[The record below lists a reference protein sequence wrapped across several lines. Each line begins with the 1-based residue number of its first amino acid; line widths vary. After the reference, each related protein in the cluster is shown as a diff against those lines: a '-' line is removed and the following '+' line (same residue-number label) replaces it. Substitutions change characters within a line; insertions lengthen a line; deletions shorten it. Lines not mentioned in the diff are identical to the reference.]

1 MNGTEE
7 ERKGTGVA
15 LATSAPRRRGP
26 PRGYPVRSPLTC
38 GRIVGF
44 VLLSAFIAW
53 VVVNYYSI
61 RGHAQIPVIFCASPL
76 AAWILIMSVRAS
88 SRR

>member
-1 MNGTEE
+1 MTRMAEE
-7 ERKGTGVA
+7 QEGADVV
-15 LATSAPRRRGP
+15 LAAPVPRRRGP
-26 PRGYPVRSPLTC
+26 PRGYPVRRMTC
-38 GRIVGF
+38 GRVVGF

-53 VVVNYYSI
+53 VIVNYYSI
-61 RGHAQIPVIFCASPL
+61 RGHAQIPIIFCASPL

>member
-1 MNGTEE
+1 M
-7 ERKGTGVA
+7 
-15 LATSAPRRRGP
+15 
-26 PRGYPVRSPLTC
+26 TC

-53 VVVNYYSI
+53 VIINYNGI
-61 RGHAQIPVIFCASPL
+61 RGHAQIPIIFCASPI